1 MHQNPGRP
9 DQGKTKTIKA
19 RSVYV
24 YAPTEDMLA
33 SWKKAAKSYGM
44 PLSGFLVELIDDA
57 MRRNPKGISPREAI
71 QASLDQA
78 MKNLAAERKEKE
90 SLKALLAQ
98 HEKSIA
104 IYRDSSFKAAEQS
117 EDEKLLHGL
126 VELFHEHT
134 VWRVNDLPQAL
145 GLSASNPEDMK
156 RLNSATDRLKKLGVV
171 EGDFETVRCRIGAK
185 KKIPKGR
192 HTVRAARA
200 RKRHAGVPRGL
211 RPADDDDRDNPFVQ
225 VDAP

>member
-1 MHQNPGRP
+1 
-9 DQGKTKTIKA
+9 
-19 RSVYV
+19 
-24 YAPTEDMLA
+24 
-33 SWKKAAKSYGM
+33 
-44 PLSGFLVELIDDA
+44 
-57 MRRNPKGISPREAI
+57 
-71 QASLDQA
+71 
-78 MKNLAAERKEKE
+78 MKNLSAERTEKD

-98 HEKSIA
+98 SEKSMA
-104 IYRDSSFKAAEQS
+104 VYRESSFTAAEQS
-117 EDEKLLHGL
+117 EDEKLLRDL
-126 VELFHEHT
+126 VELFHERK
-134 VWRVNDLPQAL
+134 VWRVNELPQAL

-156 RLNSATDRLKKLGVV
+156 RLNNAIDRLRKLGVV

-211 RPADDDDRDNPFVQ
+211 RPEDDDDRDNPFVQ